1 MRHGETPVSFVRAL
15 CFILSYAEKTTKKC
29 VWIRSDFGAGTRD
42 FSLQF
47 KKRCAM
53 IGHDNRCHLAVITD
67 GRVIFFA

>member
-15 CFILSYAEKTTKKC
+15 CFILSYAEKTTKK
-29 VWIRSDFGAGTRD
+29 RGLTPSDFGRGIWD